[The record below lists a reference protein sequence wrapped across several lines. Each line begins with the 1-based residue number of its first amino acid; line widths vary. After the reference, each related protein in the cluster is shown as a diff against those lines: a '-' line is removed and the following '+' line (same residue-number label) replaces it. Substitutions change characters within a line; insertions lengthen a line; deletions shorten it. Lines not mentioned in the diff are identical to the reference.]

1 MKAPDAI
8 SAFRRSEQAWCAQL
22 ATGDPLDFGVAYVA
36 DEFPSLPGGTQLR
49 DVWLTDADPA
59 TVYAQAETYFAER
72 NATCNYWVPAVD
84 QPIAAIKDMLL
95 PHGWREHHR
104 VIRTLP
110 PGAGIKAT
118 AGDFRILPA
127 RAMRK
132 AYAATFAGDPP
143 DVAAAAMR
151 RLDDSNMDAFVAM
164 RDNQPVGR
172 IAYLEVGDI
181 ARMKDLFVIPEARQ
195 RGAGAALVSHFAQLA
210 RRLLPRVVVA
220 ACDREDN
227 VATGFLV
234 RCGLVE
240 SGLSTEFVRS
250 GPSAVSHKL

>member
-1 MKAPDAI
+1 MKTPDAI

-22 ATGDPLDFGVAYVA
+22 ATGDPLTFGVAYVA
-36 DEFPSLPGGTQLR
+36 EEFPTLTGGTQLR
-49 DVWLTDADPA
+49 DVWLADVDHKA
-59 TVYAQAETYFAER
+59 VYSQAEAYFSAR
-72 NATCNYWVPAVD
+72 KSVCNYWVPAVD
-84 QPIAAIKDMLL
+84 QPITDVAAVLA
-95 PHGWREHHR
+95 PHGWRERHR

-132 AYAATFAGDPP
+132 AYAATFVNEPP
-143 DVAAAAMR
+143 DRVASAMR

-164 RDNQPVGR
+164 RDNHPAGR

-181 ARMKDLFVIPEARQ
+181 ARMTDLFVIPEARQ

-220 ACDREDN
+220 ACDREDT

-250 GPSAVSHKL
+250 ESSAASR

>member
-1 MKAPDAI
+1 MKTPDAN

-36 DEFPSLPGGTQLR
+36 EEFPQLPGGTQLR
-49 DVWLTDADPA
+49 DVWLADADPA
-59 TVYAQAETYFAER
+59 GVYAKAQAYFAAR
-72 NATCNYWVPAVD
+72 HVTCNYWVPAID
-84 QPIAAIKDMLL
+84 QPIAAVRDMLL

-110 PGAGIKAT
+110 PGTGIKAT

-132 AYAATFAGDPP
+132 AYAATFAADPP
-143 DVAAAAMR
+143 DRAAAALR

-164 RDNQPVGR
+164 RDNHPAGR

-181 ARMKDLFVIPEARQ
+181 ARMKDLFVVPEARQ

-220 ACDREDN
+220 ACDREDA

-240 SGLSTEFVRS
+240 SGLLTEFVRS
-250 GPSAVSHKL
+250 EPSAISRKP

>member
-1 MKAPDAI
+1 MKPPDAI
-8 SAFRRSEQAWCAQL
+8 SAFRRSEQAWAAQL
-22 ATGDPLDFGVAYVA
+22 ATGDPLAFGVAYVA
-36 DEFPSLPGGTQLR
+36 EGFPALPNATQLR
-49 DVWLTDADPA
+49 DVWLADVNPT
-59 TVYAQAETYFAER
+59 TVYSEAESYFASR
-72 NATCNYWVPAVD
+72 NATCNYWVPALD
-84 QPIAAIKDMLL
+84 QPIAAVRDMLL

-132 AYAATFAGDPP
+132 AYAATFAADPP
-143 DVAAAAMR
+143 DRAAAALR

-164 RDNQPVGR
+164 RNNHPAGR

-195 RGAGAALVSHFAQLA
+195 RGAGAALVSHFAHLA

-220 ACDREDN
+220 ACDREDA
-227 VATGFLV
+227 VATTFLV

-250 GPSAVSHKL
+250 V